1 MNSNIIA
8 TDFTRGDNLSIGSF
22 NLIEENVKVGDNV
35 KIMNYVELRKGTRI
49 GDDCYIDSGV
59 KSSGQNRV
67 GNRVILRYASI
78 LAKGVKIEDDVFISP
93 QLMTEN
99 VNQYG
104 EEIGGAHIGVGDW
117 GGQTK
122 YRVFIGTNVTL
133 AAGIEICPSVIIGSK
148 TNVRKS
154 ITEPGVYIGNPA
166 RLLEPKNLKIKKG
179 KNVIIESGATIGAQP
194 TLFDDKGEEP
204 HLAPDELPVFHVDR
218 PYHLPHYISYLF
230 EVKEKRQN
238 QVSTLG
244 VETILEEK

>member
-1 MNSNIIA
+1 MSELNKVAS
-8 TDFTRGDNLSIGSF
+8 DFISGDNLSIGSF

-35 KIMNYVELRKGTRI
+35 KIRNYVELRKGTRI
-49 GDDCYIDSGV
+49 GDNCYIDSGV

-117 GGQTK
+117 DGQTK

-166 RLLEPKNLKIKKG
+166 KLLEPKNSKIKKG

-194 TLFDDKGEEP
+194 TLFDDKGV
-204 HLAPDELPVFHVDR
+204 LVIPDFGVTIKDNAW
-218 PYHLPHYISYLF
+218 IGSDTGSC
-230 EVKEKRQN
+230 
-238 QVSTLG
+238 QVR
-244 VETILEEK
+244 